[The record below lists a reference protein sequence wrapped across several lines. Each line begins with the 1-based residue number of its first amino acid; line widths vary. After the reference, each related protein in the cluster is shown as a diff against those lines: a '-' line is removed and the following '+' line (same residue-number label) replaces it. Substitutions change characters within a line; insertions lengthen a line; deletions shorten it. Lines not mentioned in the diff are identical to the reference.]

1 VASRSTSL
9 LVGAVGVF
17 VLGVLLTYVRVYA
30 PNPHCG
36 EERSFLPAPGA
47 VVQDA
52 ASRYPPA
59 TPPPCA
65 RNRHGEQEPLG
76 STLATHWFVAAGGI
90 TWHFVTAGDEVL
102 GPPQA
107 AGERLPV
114 VLLHGFPESW
124 WAFHHQIEALAAAGR
139 PAIAI
144 DLIPYGQSDKR
155 LDLDYRYP
163 AIAAGVLALLDRIGV
178 DRFHLV
184 AHDRGSVVGD
194 HLIALPGA
202 TGRVERYVRMQQS
215 GNRPHGEPRPPHR
228 LMASPA
234 GTLLYKSRRF
244 PSLVYH
250 GRLVARPIPEAAI
263 NRLDYEFKY
272 QGIAEAA
279 PLSFRG
285 TSFDLELVDRLEG
298 LFAKMTMPVL
308 FLQGRLD
315 PGQHPDEY
323 FRVGEAVAQGELQF
337 IEAGHFLHLEAPEL
351 VNAAMLSFLSAA
363 VPVEQNEVQAE
374 SAGARLIRWRRSCP
388 CRNGSLSR
396 SS

>member
-17 VLGVLLTYVRVYA
+17 VLGILLTYVRVYA

-36 EERSFLPAPGA
+36 EQRSFLPAPGA
-47 VVQDA
+47 IVEGA

-76 STLATHWFVAAGGI
+76 GAVATHWFVAAGGV
-90 TWHFVTAGDEVL
+90 TWHFVTAGDDRPPPPAT
-102 GPPQA
+102 GPALAPA
-107 AGERLPV
+107 SGERLPV

-155 LDLDYRYP
+155 IDLDYRYP

-178 DRFHLV
+178 DRFALV

-202 TGRVERYVRMQQS
+202 AGRVERYVRMQQS
-215 GNRPHGEPRPPHR
+215 GNRPHGEPHPPHQ

-234 GTLLYKSRRF
+234 GTLLYQSRRF

-250 GRLVARPIPEAAI
+250 GRLVTRPIPEAVI
-263 NRLDYEFKY
+263 NRIDYEFKY
-272 QGIAEAA
+272 RGIAEAA
-279 PLSFRG
+279 PLGFRG
-285 TSFDLELVDRLEG
+285 TSSDLELVDRLEG

-315 PGQHPDEY
+315 PGQHPDGY
-323 FRVGEAVAQGELQF
+323 FRVGEAVAQGKLQF

-351 VNAAMLSFLSAA
+351 VNAAMLNFL
-363 VPVEQNEVQAE
+363 AE
-374 SAGARLIRWRRSCP
+374 EARDEADP
-388 CRNGSLSR
+388 
-396 SS
+396 